1 MIFCVATGEPKVRSK
16 VMKDSIKKWPYL
28 RVRVLTSVMV
38 SLILSACGGDY
49 SGEDDSVNNAAC
61 ATLSAASIQG
71 TFSLEGQQL
80 YGQQCA
86 SCHGNSGYG
95 TPSGTS
101 LIGCATCGDVET
113 LTNRIATTMP
123 IGGVQSCGLDCSE
136 KTAEYIMAA
145 FNSGFNEQSIASSSC
160 SLEGVDIEEVSKTLY
175 RSTLSLAGRIPTEE
189 EVSQIESEGE
199 SGLSQT
205 LDALMES
212 DAFYARL
219 MEIFNDV
226 LHQDKYLPSEDALN
240 LLDSTDY
247 PERRWHR
254 DLGLDTSTSGPERD
268 LYYWLRDSTNDA
280 VSQEALRLI
289 VHIVKNNRPFT
300 EILTAD
306 YTLANRYSAQAYG
319 AQGQV
324 AFDALGEPMDENYP
338 EDPNDFREISIPGIP
353 HAGLLTSP
361 MFLNRFP
368 TTDTNLNRHRSRKV
382 FEYFLDTDIL
392 AIQGDRP
399 DQAID
404 LVSTTPTLDNP
415 GCTGCHDVM
424 DPVAASF
431 QNWDDRGRY
440 RPSRLSSDGWPSD
453 IQPRGFNGKVM
464 PLSGNVDRSL
474 QWLGKAIAEDPRFVK
489 SMVKILYI
497 GLTGD
502 EPLPVPSESSSDDEK
517 SAYAA
522 QRFHLGTIEREF
534 TESNYNLKAVIKSII
549 LSPYYRASTAVG
561 HSADIVGS
569 ARLLTP
575 EMLDRKIEAVTGYQW
590 KYSWS
595 SSTTHLSKEGGSY
608 NQLYG
613 GIDSDSVTKRITQ
626 PNGLMSSTQ
635 ELIATQMSCHVV
647 TKDLFYPRDQR
658 KLFPLVAMDMAP
670 LDADGVTDAA
680 AISAIKNNIVH
691 LHWAFFGERV
701 DEESAQVSR
710 TYELFSDIWTRGKGL
725 VEEGDVSS
733 YIDWRCRLRD
743 NPETG
748 EDLPEEEQITRD
760 ENYVIRSWTGV
771 LAYMLA
777 DYRFLYE

>member
-1 MIFCVATGEPKVRSK
+1 MTGIAGKMPRTIINMLGQWPQIIKTVAVGLVLAGCGE
-16 VMKDSIKKWPYL
+16 
-28 RVRVLTSVMV
+28 
-38 SLILSACGGDY
+38 Y
-49 SGEDDSVNNAAC
+49 SGEEQSSSGLAC
-61 ATLSAASIQG
+61 ATLSTASVQG
-71 TFSLEGQQL
+71 TFSVEGQQL

-86 SCHGNSGYG
+86 SCHGGSGYG
-95 TPSGTS
+95 TASGTS
-101 LIGCATCGDVET
+101 LIGCATCGDVDS

-123 IGGVQSCGLDCSE
+123 IGGVESCGLDCSE

-145 FNSGFNEQSIASSSC
+145 FNSGFNAQSTASSAC
-160 SLEGVDIEEVSKTLY
+160 SLEGVELEDVSKSLY
-175 RSTLSLAGRIPTEE
+175 RTSLSLTGQLPTDAQLAQVESAGET
-189 EVSQIESEGE
+189 
-199 SGLSQT
+199 GLSQAIDT
-205 LDALMES
+205 YMTT
-212 DAFYARL
+212 DAFYDRL

-226 LHQDKYLPSEDALN
+226 LHQDKYLPNEDALN
-240 LLDSTDY
+240 LLDSGDY

-254 DLGLDTSTSGPERD
+254 DLGLDTSMSGPERD
-268 LYYWLRDSTNDA
+268 LYYWLRNSTNDA

-289 VHIVKNNRPFT
+289 VHVVKNNRPFT

-319 AQGQV
+319 VQGQV
-324 AFDALGEPMDENYP
+324 AFEALDTPIDASYP
-338 EDPNDFREISIPGIP
+338 EDPNDFKEIRIPGIP
-353 HAGLLTSP
+353 HAGLLTSA

-392 AIQGDRP
+392 AIQGNRP

-453 IQPRGFNGKVM
+453 IQPRGFNGQVM
-464 PLSGNVDRSL
+464 PLSGNVDKSL
-474 QWLGKAIAEDPRFVK
+474 QWLGKEIAKDPRFVK
-489 SMVKILYI
+489 AMVKILYT

-502 EPLPVPSESSSDDEK
+502 EPLAVPSENASDDEK

-522 QRFHLGTIEREF
+522 QRFHLGTIEKDF
-534 TESNYNLKAVIKSII
+534 TDSNYNLKTAIKDIL
-549 LSPYYRASTAVG
+549 LSPYYRASAATG
-561 HSADIVGS
+561 HSADVVGS

-575 EMLDRKIEAVTGYQW
+575 EMLDRKIEAVLGYPW

-595 SSTTHLSKEGGSY
+595 SSTTHLSKEGGSF

-613 GIDSDSVTKRITQ
+613 GIDSDSVTKRIVQ

-635 ELIATQMSCHVV
+635 HLIATEMTCNAA
-647 TKDLFYPRDQR
+647 TKDLFYSGSQR
-658 KLFPLVAMDMAP
+658 RLFPFVTMDMAP
-670 LDADGVTDAA
+670 LDENGSTDSAS
-680 AISAIKNNIVH
+680 ISAIKQNIAH
-691 LHWAFFGERV
+691 LHWRLFGEQV
-701 DEESAQVSR
+701 DENSSEVNQ
-710 TYELFSDIWTRGKGL
+710 TYDLFVDIWSRGQSLLEEDFYGNRGL
-725 VEEGDVSS
+725 RWSCS
-733 YIDWRCRLRD
+733 LRD
-743 NPETG
+743 HPETG
-748 EDLPEEEQITRD
+748 EDLADELRITRD
-760 ENYVIRSWTGV
+760 EDYVIRSWMGV
-771 LAYMLA
+771 LTYMLS

>member
-1 MIFCVATGEPKVRSK
+1 MT
-16 VMKDSIKKWPYL
+16 DSIKEKPFL
-28 RVRVLTSVMV
+28 NIRMLTCVMV
-38 SLILSACGGDY
+38 GLILTACGGDY

-61 ATLSAASIQG
+61 ATLSAASVQG

-86 SCHGNSGYG
+86 SCHGSSGYG

-101 LIGCATCGDVET
+101 LIGCATCGDIDT

-136 KTAEYIMAA
+136 KTAEYILAA
-145 FNSGFNEQSIASSSC
+145 FNSGFNAQSVASSSC

-189 EVSQIESEGE
+189 EVSQVESEGE

-205 LDALMES
+205 LDVLMGS

-226 LHQDKYLPSEDALN
+226 LHQDKYLRSEEALV
-240 LLDSTDY
+240 LLNSSDY
-247 PERRWHR
+247 PQRRWYR
-254 DLGLDTSTSGPERD
+254 DLGLDTSIAGHELD
-268 LYYWLRDSTNDA
+268 LRNWLRDSTNDA
-280 VSQEALRLI
+280 ASQEVLRLI
-289 VHIVKNNRPFT
+289 VHVVKNNRPFT

-306 YTLANRYSAQAYG
+306 YMLVNRYSAQAYG
-319 AQGQV
+319 VQGQV
-324 AFDALGEPMDENYP
+324 AFGALAEPIDASYP
-338 EDPNDFREISIPGIP
+338 EDPNDFKEVRIPGIP
-353 HAGLLTSP
+353 HAGLLTST
-361 MFLNRFP
+361 MFLRRFP
-368 TTDTNLNRHRSRKV
+368 SSDTNLNRHRSRKV
-382 FEYFLDTDIL
+382 FEFFLDTDIL
-392 AIQGDRP
+392 AIQGNRP

-415 GCTGCHDVM
+415 GCSGCHDVM
-424 DPVAASF
+424 DPVAATF
-431 QNWDDRGRY
+431 QNWDDKGSY

-474 QWLGKAIAEDPRFVK
+474 QWVGKEIAKDPRFVK
-489 SMVKILYI
+489 AMVKILYK

-502 EPLPVPSESSSDDEK
+502 DPLVVPSESASDDEK

-522 QRFHLGTIEREF
+522 QRFHLGTIERDF
-534 TESNYNLKAVIKSII
+534 TESNYNLKVAIKGIM
-549 LSPYYRASTAVG
+549 LSPYYRASYAVG
-561 HSADIVGS
+561 HSAEVVGS

-575 EMLDRKIEAVTGYQW
+575 EMLDRKIEAVTGFKW
-590 KYSWS
+590 MENS
-595 SSTTHLSKEGGSY
+595 SRTNLNKEGGRF

-613 GIDSDSVTKRITQ
+613 GIDSDSVTRRITQ

-635 ELIATQMSCHVV
+635 ELMATEVSCSTIV
-647 TKDLFYPRDQR
+647 KDLFYSAANRRLLP
-658 KLFPLVAMDMAP
+658 FVSMEMAP
-670 LDADGVTDAA
+670 LDEEGITDST
-680 AISAIKNNIVH
+680 AISAIKQNIVH
-691 LHWAFFGERV
+691 LHWALFGERV
-701 DEESAQVSR
+701 DDDSAEVNH
-710 TYELFSDIWTRGKGL
+710 TYDLFSDIWSHGQNL
-725 VEEGDVSS
+725 LEEDLSHNRSLG
-733 YIDWRCRLRD
+733 WRCDLTTH
-743 NPETG
+743 PETG
-748 EDLPEEEQITRD
+748 EALPDMQKITRD

-771 LAYMLA
+771 LTYMLA

>member
-1 MIFCVATGEPKVRSK
+1 MT
-16 VMKDSIKKWPYL
+16 DSIKEKPFL
-28 RVRVLTSVMV
+28 NIRMLTCVMV
-38 SLILSACGGDY
+38 SLILTACGGDY
-49 SGEDDSVNNAAC
+49 SGEDNSVNNAAC
-61 ATLSAASIQG
+61 ATLSAASVQG

-86 SCHGNSGYG
+86 SCHGSSGYG

-101 LIGCATCGDVET
+101 LIGCATCGDIDT

-136 KTAEYIMAA
+136 KTAEYILAA
-145 FNSGFNEQSIASSSC
+145 FNSGFNAQSVASSSC

-205 LDALMES
+205 LDVLMAN
-212 DAFYARL
+212 DAFYVRL

-226 LHQDKYLPSEDALN
+226 LHQDKYLPGEDALN
-240 LLDSTDY
+240 LLDGTDY
-247 PERRWHR
+247 PQRRWHR
-254 DLGLDTSTSGPERD
+254 DLGLDTSSDGPEKD
-268 LYYWLRDSTNDA
+268 LYYWLRNSINDG

-289 VHIVKNNRPFT
+289 VHVVKNNRPFT

-306 YTLANRYSAQAYG
+306 YVVASRYSAQAYG
-319 AQGQV
+319 VQGQV
-324 AFDALGEPMDENYP
+324 AFDSLDTPQDASYP
-338 EDPNDFREISIPGIP
+338 EDPNDFREISVPGIP

-382 FEYFLDTDIL
+382 FELFLDTDIL
-392 AIQGDRP
+392 AIKGSRP
-399 DQAID
+399 DEAID

-431 QNWDDRGRY
+431 QNWDERGRY

-489 SMVKILYI
+489 SMVKTLYI

-502 EPLPVPSESSSDDEK
+502 EPLPVPSENSTDDEK

-522 QRFHLGTIEREF
+522 QRFHLGTIERDF
-534 TESNYNLKAVIKSII
+534 TDSNYNLKVAIKSII
-549 LSPYYRASTAVG
+549 LSPYYRASAAVG

-590 KYSWS
+590 KRYSSS
-595 SSTTHLSKEGGSY
+595 SSTNLSKEGGSF

-613 GIDSDSVTKRITQ
+613 GIDSDSVTTRITQ

-635 ELIATQMSCHVV
+635 QLIATQMSCYVA
-647 TKDLFYPRDQR
+647 TKDLFYPRTQR
-658 KLFPLVAMDMAP
+658 KLFPFVAMDMAP
-670 LDADGVTDAA
+670 EDSDGITDTA
-680 AISAIKNNIVH
+680 AISAIKKNIAH
-691 LHWAFFGERV
+691 LHWTFFGERI

-710 TYELFSDIWTRGKGL
+710 TYDLFVDIWNQGRDL
-725 VEEGDVSS
+725 LEVGDVSS
-733 YIDWRCRLRD
+733 NLRWGCRLREH
-743 NPETG
+743 PETG
-748 EDLPEEEQITRD
+748 ESLSSEQQINQD
-760 ENYVIRSWTGV
+760 DDYVIRSWTGV
-771 LAYMLA
+771 LTYMLA